1 MIQQRQVNSQTNGF
15 FTGRSE
21 EEKAEVQDDDEDSVF
36 NDISMAVLEQNQI
49 RYLVVSDGQSL
60 YVGNL
65 ALADDEA
72 LARSNGNNQLNIKR
86 LHNHTDSLRKVALPR
101 DCKLL
106 KLYDDLIDKES
117 SLIAIFE
124 CTRR

>member
-1 MIQQRQVNSQTNGF
+1 M
-15 FTGRSE
+15 
-21 EEKAEVQDDDEDSVF
+21 QDDDEDSVF

-86 LHNHTDSLRKVALPR
+86 LQNHTDSLRKVALPR

-106 KLYDDLIDKES
+106 KLYDDLINMES
-117 SLIAIFE
+117 CLIAIFE

>member
-72 LARSNGNNQLNIKR
+72 LARSNGNN
-86 LHNHTDSLRKVALPR
+86 
-101 DCKLL
+101 
-106 KLYDDLIDKES
+106 
-117 SLIAIFE
+117 
-124 CTRR
+124 